1 MKQKTYIIRKVAY
14 HYSDEYLYVHTLG
27 GIQHVYQSEAEAK
40 QKLQA
45 LESKAF
51 RVLDLG
57 DIEQLS
63 PCGYHNKFKQQREA
77 LDQYLREILGESL
90 FHKSGHDDS
99 LYMVLGTY
107 LPNSLTDE
115 QIMRIREISGIKFHE
130 LGEFE
135 DEVIFYTIWIT
146 RTQKFYS
153 ADAGRYGESIYFFNS
168 YEEAIEGAKE
178 LFSAFLW
185 GKSLEGTL
193 EELTEQ
199 PSILMS
205 LISQSNALRYDP
217 KKASLEIAHGLRGEE
232 LISLNALLRQPIFE
246 IRTIPLS
253 EAEKIPHDPFGIR

>member
-14 HYSDEYLYVHTLG
+14 HYSDEYLYVHALG
-27 GIQHVYQSEAEAK
+27 GIQHVYQDEAEAK
-40 QKLQA
+40 RKLQA
-45 LESKAF
+45 LESQAF
-51 RVLDLG
+51 RTLDLG

-63 PCGYHNKFKQQREA
+63 PCGRVNKFKQQREA

-90 FHKSGHDDS
+90 FHKSDYGDG
-99 LYMVLGTY
+99 LYMALDTY
-107 LPNSLTDE
+107 LPNYITDE

-135 DEVIFYTIWIT
+135 DEVVFYAIWVT
-146 RTQKFYS
+146 KTQELYS
-153 ADAGRYGESIYFFNS
+153 ANAGGYEGSIYFFNTHD
-168 YEEAIEGAKE
+168 EAMEGAKE
-178 LFSAFLW
+178 LLLYFL
-185 GKSLEGTL
+185 GGASLKGTL

-205 LISQSNALRYDP
+205 LIFQSNTLRYDP
-217 KKASLEIAHGLRGEE
+217 KKAILEIAGVLRGEE

-253 EAEKIPHDPFGIR
+253 EAEKIAHEPFEVR